1 MHIRG
6 ASPFRGDSTARQAS
20 PEPADSSGTVT
31 PTESIV
37 SQDLPVLNINP
48 GDVDEDTHDG
58 SFAERI
64 GAQLAD
70 LDLSDT
76 RSDRLGTPSTARDLY
91 NATPRAS
98 LSPEPQR
105 RDRGPRAQSVLRERD
120 NDQTEDDLVN
130 GVRRLSLGT
139 FAIPYDVGSE
149 DLPSEPFFQRDFQRC
164 LNSGRGIANAV
175 HTTLA
180 QCSLSTQTGSELSHL
195 RDSANALRSFASPA
209 TRIVGIVGDSAAGK
223 SSLINSLLNIPDL
236 AHKGDHGSAVT
247 SFVTEYRRRSAQHTT
262 PFTIEAEYCNED
274 EIDDQLQELLFSYR
288 ELYQPGLGK
297 ELEDNEQQYREIERK
312 SEIAFSTLQSIFPDC
327 PEVTSEELQDNGDGA
342 FKRILDRLRRLA
354 KKIEWPSGAADGKWT
369 ATAASSAECHE
380 KVTYFMQN
388 GLWPLTNIVRVRK
401 TEQYLLR
408 CHEVFIVANINRV
421 VSDQSVAK
429 FVKDQMKASG
439 KRTSVTINIDLA
451 LAEKRYE
458 SIGSSEEAK
467 KAWEARI
474 YEFDNGSPASSQ
486 RADLKYRYLYIAAR
500 NAAVKREVKKRYAV
514 PDIGMAIN
522 VFCVGNRDYEGADF
536 RSQEAR
542 NMAVHGSCVPELRRF
557 CHSVVARAQHRASM
571 HFLEVEVPSLIE
583 SLEVWL
589 SVAQQKCPTA
599 INPQIVLDL
608 ESGLK
613 RRLAEYEEALEAAVL
628 DHVLDTM
635 SFCRKNGNHCT
646 AAIGARSWNAELLGD
661 MNAIMSINWSAL
673 ESQIFKLRDGLQTS
687 VIKDCNKATRKFKAF
702 EAPDSLLAAFRL
714 KKRELRYLIQNTCSA
729 ISGEIQIIETNAR
742 GNHISSFILD
752 LMIPTYRECAMQNG
766 PGTMARMHRIMKTRL
781 DERDIFGLI
790 QKRIEDES
798 QSRFDENV
806 DGMLDGIADICES
819 IKRQIAAFTGPQV
832 EAQMN
837 NPEEVE
843 KVRKQTNEARAQMFE
858 LQPGLEI
865 LKSARTA
872 ADVVN
877 E

>member
-1 MHIRG
+1 MHTRG
-6 ASPFRGDSTARQAS
+6 ASPFRDDSTARQAS
-20 PEPADSSGTVT
+20 PEPADSSGAVT

-37 SQDLPVLNINP
+37 SQDLPVVNVNL
-48 GDVDEDTHDG
+48 GDVAEDTHDG
-58 SFAERI
+58 SFAEGI
-64 GAQLAD
+64 GVQLAE
-70 LDLSDT
+70 LDLSDI
-76 RSDRLGTPSTARDLY
+76 RSDRLRTPSTARDLY

-98 LSPEPQR
+98 LSPEPHR
-105 RDRGPRAQSVLRERD
+105 RDRGRRAQSVLRERD

-130 GVRRLSLGT
+130 GVRKLSLGN

-149 DLPSEPFFQRDFQRC
+149 DLPPEPFFQKDFQRC

-180 QCSLSTQTGSELSHL
+180 QCSLSTHTGSELSHL

-209 TRIVGIVGDSAAGK
+209 TRLVGIVGDSAAGK

-247 SFVTEYRRRSAQHTT
+247 SFVTEYRCRSAQHTM
-262 PFTIEAEYCNED
+262 PFTIEAEYCNKD
-274 EIDDQLQELLFSYR
+274 EIDDQLQELLVSYR

-327 PEVTSEELQDNGDGA
+327 PKVTSEKLQGNGDGA

-354 KKIEWPSGAADGKWT
+354 KKIQWPSGAADGKWT

-380 KVTYFMQN
+380 KVAYFMQN
-388 GLWPLTNIVRVRK
+388 GLWPLTNI
-401 TEQYLLR
+401 
-408 CHEVFIVANINRV
+408 
-421 VSDQSVAK
+421 
-429 FVKDQMKASG
+429 
-439 KRTSVTINIDLA
+439 NIDLA
-451 LAEKRYE
+451 LAEKKYE

-467 KAWEARI
+467 KAWEERI
-474 YEFDNGSPASSQ
+474 HEFDNGSPASSQ
-486 RADLKYRYLYIAAR
+486 RAELKYKYLYIAAR
-500 NAAVKREVKKRYAV
+500 NAAVKRVLKKRYAV

-557 CHSVVARAQHRASM
+557 CHSIVARAQHRASM
-571 HFLEVEVPSLIE
+571 HFLEVEIPSLIE

-599 INPQIVLDL
+599 IDPQIVLDL

-613 RRLAEYEEALEAAVL
+613 QILAEYVEALETAVL
-628 DHVLDTM
+628 DHVLNTM
-635 SFCRKNGNHCT
+635 CSYKAFCRNNGDHCT
-646 AAIGARSWNAELLGD
+646 AAIGARSWNAELLGN
-661 MNAIMSINWSAL
+661 MNTLMSINWSAL
-673 ESQIFKLRDGLQTS
+673 QSQILKLRNGLQTS
-687 VIKDCNKATRKFKAF
+687 VIKDCKRATRKFKAF
-702 EAPDSLLAAFRL
+702 EAPDSFLASFRL
-714 KKRELRYLIQNTCSA
+714 KERELRYLIRNTCSA
-729 ISGEIQIIETNAR
+729 ISDEIRIIETNAR
-742 GNHISSFILD
+742 GDHISSFILD
-752 LMIPTYRECAMQNG
+752 LMNPTYRECAMQNG

-781 DERDIFGLI
+781 DKRDIFGLI
-790 QKRIEDES
+790 QTRIEDEA
-798 QSRFDENV
+798 QNRVDDNV

-819 IKRQIAAFTGPQV
+819 IRRQVAAFTDPQV

-843 KVRKQTNEARAQMFE
+843 KVRKQTDEARAQMLE
-858 LQPGLEI
+858 LQLGLER
-865 LKSARTA
+865 LKRARTA